1 MVPIKV
7 CIDADACPVTNI
19 AVELCR
25 KYQVACC
32 IFCDTAHA
40 IFRDGADTV
49 IVDQGADSADYA
61 ITARVT
67 ANDIVITQDYG
78 LASMVLAKKARALHQ
93 NGWEYTA
100 DNIDALLFERHE
112 SAKFRRGGGRVKG
125 PSKRTSEQDA
135 HFRSALESLLQKVFQ
150 G

>member
-1 MVPIKV
+1 MKV
-7 CIDADACPVTNI
+7 YIDADACPVTNI

-25 KYQVACC
+25 KYHTMCY

-40 IFRDGADTV
+40 IFRDGADTI
-49 IVDQGADSADYA
+49 IVDQGADSTDYA
-61 ITARVT
+61 ITARVMP
-67 ANDIVITQDYG
+67 NDLVITQDYG

-100 DNIDALLFERHE
+100 DNIGALLFERHA
-112 SAKFRRGGGRVKG
+112 SAKFRRGGGRIKG
-125 PSKRTSEQDA
+125 PSKRTAEQDQ
-135 HFRSALESLLQKVFQ
+135 HFRYALEAMLQNAFQ